1 MKTKEEKA
9 KIIEELKK
17 LFEKSKG
24 IIFLNLEKINNEI
37 QFALRN
43 DLKKTE
49 SFIKVVKK
57 TLIKLANPN
66 LSKILDS
73 INFPFAIVFNTSED
87 YNAFKIIANY
97 SKKFNL
103 EIFKGIIDDEVLDK
117 NKVIE
122 IGLLP
127 SREDLIKEF
136 NGSLKSLFNRL
147 IFTLKF
153 PIIKIEKV
161 VNNIKNN

>member
-73 INFPFAIVFNTSED
+73 INSPFAIVFNTSED

-122 IGLLP
+122 IGSLP
-127 SREDLIKEF
+127 SKEELISKF
-136 NGSLKSLFNRL
+136 DGSLKSLFNRL

-153 PIIKIEKV
+153 PIIKFEKV
-161 VNNIKNN
+161 VNNIKK

>member
-103 EIFKGIIDDEVLDK
+103 EIFKGIIDDEILDK

-122 IGLLP
+122 IGSLP
-127 SREDLIKEF
+127 SKEELISKF
-136 NGSLKSLFNRL
+136 DGSLKSLFNRL

-153 PIIKIEKV
+153 PIIKFEKV
-161 VNNIKNN
+161 VNNIKK

>member
-9 KIIEELKK
+9 KIIEELKN
-17 LFEKSKG
+17 LFEKSRG
-24 IIFLNLEKINNEI
+24 VIFLNFQKINSEI

-57 TLIKLANPN
+57 TLLKLANPN
-66 LSKILDS
+66 LSNIIDS
-73 INFPFAIVFNTSED
+73 INFPFAIVFNTSENYD
-87 YNAFKIIANY
+87 AFKIIANY

-103 EIFKGIIDDEVLDK
+103 EIFKGVIDNEVLDK
-117 NKVIE
+117 NKVLE
-122 IGLLP
+122 IGSLP
-127 SREDLIKEF
+127 SREELLGKL

-153 PIIKIEKV
+153 PIIKFEKV
-161 VNNIKNN
+161 VNNIKK

>member
-103 EIFKGIIDDEVLDK
+103 EIFKGIIDDEILDK

-122 IGLLP
+122 IGSLP
-127 SREDLIKEF
+127 SKEELMSKF
-136 NGSLKSLFNRL
+136 DGSLKSLFNRL

-153 PIIKIEKV
+153 PIIKFEKV
-161 VNNIKNN
+161 VNNIKK

>member
-17 LFEKSKG
+17 LYEKSKG

-103 EIFKGIIDDEVLDK
+103 EIFKGIIDDEILDK

-122 IGLLP
+122 IGSLP
-127 SREDLIKEF
+127 SKEELISKF
-136 NGSLKSLFNRL
+136 DGSLKSLFNRL

-153 PIIKIEKV
+153 PIIKFEKV
-161 VNNIKNN
+161 VNNIKK

>member
-73 INFPFAIVFNTSED
+73 INSPFAIVFNTSED

-122 IGLLP
+122 IGSLP
-127 SREDLIKEF
+127 SKEELISKF
-136 NGSLKSLFNRL
+136 DGSLKSLFNRL

-161 VNNIKNN
+161 VNNIKK